1 LPGKKIVYLSNYKPN
16 AAYIFTC
23 SYLLR
28 RHKLPRVNF
37 SLTKIKNEMKK
48 YILTI
53 LVLSCC
59 TMACNPK
66 DETKASTTATSTVA
80 LPYQP
85 SYSTDFNNNVS
96 DSDLLVVLNSYK
108 YWESGDLKA
117 LRSTMGDSMYADMSD
132 GVKLGGSADSVMK
145 SWTTY
150 RDSLSSIS
158 INMVAW
164 TKNHSVKDSANYV
177 NVWYKETDTF
187 KNGRVDSGNYE
198 DDNLVKNGKI
208 AWLSSHKQKLK

>member
-1 LPGKKIVYLSNYKPN
+1 
-16 AAYIFTC
+16 
-23 SYLLR
+23 
-28 RHKLPRVNF
+28 
-37 SLTKIKNEMKK
+37 
-48 YILTI
+48 
-53 LVLSCC
+53 
-59 TMACNPK
+59 MACNPK
-66 DETKASTTATSTVA
+66 DETKATTTATSTVA

-85 SYSTDFNNNVS
+85 SYSADFNNNVS

-132 GVKLGGSADSVMK
+132 GVKLGGLTDSVMK
-145 SWTTY
+145 SWTNY
-150 RDSLSSIS
+150 RDSLSSVS
-158 INMVAW
+158 INMIAW
-164 TKNHSVKDSANYV
+164 TKNHAVKDSANYV

-187 KNGRVDSGNYE
+187 KNGRVDSGNFE